1 MMENTTAVLNNNRTV
16 LVTGGARGIGKAV
29 VEKFASEGYQIAINY
44 NSSETRAKELLD
56 TLTKQGVS
64 AMIIKANISNEDE
77 VKNMVSAVV
86 EKFGKIDVLINN
98 SAVCYDSLFQDKTR
112 EQFIRTM
119 EVNVLGTF
127 MVSRIVG
134 DIMYNNKYGKIINLS
149 STNGINTY
157 FPMCIDYDASKA
169 GIISLTHN
177 LATQFAPK
185 VIVNAIAPGFIATEN
200 ELAGMDEDFIRGEE
214 GKIMVE
220 RAGKPEEVAELVAF
234 LAGDNS
240 NFINNQVIK
249 INGGIY
255 GDC

>member
-1 MMENTTAVLNNNRTV
+1 MESITVVHNKTAI
-16 LVTGGARGIGKAV
+16 VTGGARGIGKAIITKLASLGYNV
-29 VEKFASEGYQIAINY
+29 VINY
-44 NSSETRAKELLD
+44 NTSKNDAIELENSL
-56 TLTKQGVS
+56 KSKGVS
-64 AMIIKANISNEDE
+64 CLAVKCDVSNEEE
-77 VKNMVSAVV
+77 VKNMVEAAIAR
-86 EKFGKIDVLINN
+86 FNKIDLLVNN
-98 SAVCYDSLFQDKTR
+98 AAYCKDATFYERSVQEFRQTLET
-112 EQFIRTM
+112 
-119 EVNVLGTF
+119 NVIGTF
-127 MVSRIVG
+127 LVSRIVG
-134 DIMYNNKYGKIINLS
+134 EIMYRGDGGKIINIS

-157 FPMCIDYDASKA
+157 YPMCIDYDASKA
-169 GIISLTHN
+169 GINSLTHN